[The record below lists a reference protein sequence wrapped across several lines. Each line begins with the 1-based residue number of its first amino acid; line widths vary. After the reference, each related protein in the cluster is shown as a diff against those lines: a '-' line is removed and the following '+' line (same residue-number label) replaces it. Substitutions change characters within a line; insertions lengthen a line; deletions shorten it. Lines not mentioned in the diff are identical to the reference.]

1 MKYLSFV
8 AITAAAVFFGCG
20 KNNNATV
27 VSTGTIEATDVI
39 VSAQAGGIVGR
50 LFVEEGAAVHA
61 GDTLL
66 IIDDVDWRFQDHQAA
81 AGFVMAESQYQ
92 LAVKGSRVEDIV
104 QSEANYRNA
113 ESDLKR
119 IEELW
124 QTKSVTEKQ
133 LDDARTRFTVAQ
145 QTWEKTK
152 RGSRPEEIDL
162 ARGRRDQAKAQMSSL
177 KKKLE
182 DCIVR
187 APISGIVTKRFIEA
201 GELVGSGASL
211 IRLDDLSSLDI
222 TIYVP
227 EADLPKIVLGQSA
240 SVQVD
245 AFQSRTFEGH
255 VIFISPIAE
264 FTPKNIQTND
274 ERTKLVFAVKIKVL
288 NPDGTLKA
296 GIPADVTLHVA
307 QS

>member
-1 MKYLSFV
+1 
-8 AITAAAVFFGCG
+8 
-20 KNNNATV
+20 
-27 VSTGTIEATDVI
+27 
-39 VSAQAGGIVGR
+39 
-50 LFVEEGAAVHA
+50 
-61 GDTLL
+61 
-66 IIDDVDWRFQDHQAA
+66 
-81 AGFVMAESQYQ
+81 MAESQYQ

>member
-8 AITAAAVFFGCG
+8 AISAAAVFLGCG
-20 KNNNATV
+20 KNNHATV

-39 VSAQAGGIVGR
+39 VSAQAGGIVRR

-61 GDTLL
+61 GDTIL
-66 IIDDVDWRFQDHQAA
+66 IIDDVDWRFQYDQAA

-104 QSEANYRNA
+104 QSEANYQNA

-119 IEELW
+119 TEELW

-227 EADLPKIVLGQSA
+227 EADLPKIAIGQSA